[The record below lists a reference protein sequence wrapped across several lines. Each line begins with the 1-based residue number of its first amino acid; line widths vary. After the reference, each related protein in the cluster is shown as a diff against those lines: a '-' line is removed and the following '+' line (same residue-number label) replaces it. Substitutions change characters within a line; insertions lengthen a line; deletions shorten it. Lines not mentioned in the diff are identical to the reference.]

1 MNCLFISQ
9 AKELQIYDLDLSYA
23 RMNTD
28 SVLLLKLMLGIT
40 YLLLM
45 LLKDATDEYPIV
57 ANSFM
62 DLQLLYDRSWQYVQ
76 DVSARK
82 ILMPSLYHLFK
93 FLMQLEA
100 MNIFSPCMNVL
111 LEISDPSCLGLKL
124 RDVKF

>member
-9 AKELQIYDLDLSYA
+9 AKELQIDDLDLSYA

-28 SVLLLKLMLGIT
+28 SVLLLK
-40 YLLLM
+40 LM